1 MKKYTRNNLLLV
13 LLLIIEIIFVK
24 LFVYN
29 ILPEKY
35 RYDSGHIIE
44 VMRGKSDADKSYK
57 ATADFYNA
65 INIFSIDSIYDWN
78 IFIGFF
84 SIIFI
89 VLLVGGKEYN
99 FNQLIF
105 ILCSVFFL
113 NIYTFVL
120 GKELIQ
126 VIIFLIIYLIAL
138 SKMKDWKKNIAIF
151 TIFIVESIFFRVYYL
166 IIGSIFIFLS
176 YSGRIKSTSGRKKS
190 LVKIIFFTII
200 FMVIESYIL
209 SIVSKENYNSLILA
223 RDGVNIFRIYDLD
236 ATSIINNVFPNSN
249 IIYFFI
255 NTIINILR
263 ILFPIELLFKSVN
276 YLPFVIYQ
284 TYITYTLSI
293 YAKKSIIN
301 NKNKILN
308 KNNLDSMFYIIIS
321 FLAVASIFEPDFG
334 SLARHESVLFM
345 FILAISED
353 NHQYNKKTKG
363 SINA

>member
-1 MKKYTRNNLLLV
+1 MKKYTRNNLLLI

-44 VMRGKSDADKSYK
+44 VMRGKSDADRSYK

-65 INIFSIDSIYDWN
+65 INIFSLDNVYDWN

-84 SIIFI
+84 SVIFI
-89 VLLVGGKEYN
+89 VILIGGKEYN
-99 FNQLIF
+99 LNQLIF
-105 ILCSVFFL
+105 IFYSVLFL

-126 VIIFLIIYLIAL
+126 IIFYLIIYLIIL
-138 SKMKDWKKNIAIF
+138 SKMKEWGKNILIF
-151 TIFIVESIFFRVYYL
+151 TIFIIESIYFRVYYL
-166 IIGSIFIFLS
+166 IIGSLFIFLS
-176 YSGRIKSTSGRKKS
+176 YSGRIKPISNKKKS

-209 SIVSKENYNSLILA
+209 SIVSKENYNSLALA
-223 RDGVNIFRIYDLD
+223 REGVNIFRIHDLD

-263 ILFPIELLFKSVN
+263 ILFPIELLFKSIN

-284 TYITYTLSI
+284 TYITYTLAI
-293 YAKKSIIN
+293 YAKKNIIN
-301 NKNKILN
+301 NKNKVLKKDNI
-308 KNNLDSMFYIIIS
+308 DSMFYIIIS
-321 FLAVASIFEPDFG
+321 FLTVASIFEPDFG

-345 FILAISED
+345 FILAISID
-353 NHQYNKKTKG
+353 NYQYNKKNKREY
-363 SINA
+363 I

>member
-1 MKKYTRNNLLLV
+1 MKKYTRNNLLLI

-24 LFVYN
+24 LFFYN

-44 VMRGKSDADKSYK
+44 VMRGRIDVDKSYK

-65 INIFSIDSIYDWN
+65 INIFSLDNVYDWN

-89 VLLVGGKEYN
+89 VLLIGGKEYN
-99 FNQLIF
+99 FDQLIF
-105 ILCSVFFL
+105 IFCSVFFL
-113 NIYTFVL
+113 NIYIYVL

-126 VIIFLIIYLIAL
+126 IIFYLIIYLIIL

-166 IIGSIFIFLS
+166 ITGSLFIFLS
-176 YSGRIKSTSGRKKS
+176 YFGRIKDTSNKKIS
-190 LVKIIFFTII
+190 LVKLVFFTVV
-200 FMVIESYIL
+200 FMTIESYIL
-209 SIVSKENYNSLILA
+209 SIVSKENYNSLVSA
-223 RDGVNIFRIYDLD
+223 RDGVNTFRTYNLD
-236 ATSIINNVFPNSN
+236 AASIINNIFPNSN
-249 IIYFFI
+249 IIYFFT
-255 NTIINILR
+255 NTIINVSR

-284 TYITYTLSI
+284 FYITYTLII
-293 YAKKSIIN
+293 YSKKNNIN
-301 NKNKILN
+301 DKNKIPN
-308 KNNLDSMFYIIIS
+308 NNNLDSMFYIIIS

-334 SLARHESVLFM
+334 SLVRHESVLFM
-345 FILAISED
+345 FILTISEN
-353 NHQYNKKTKG
+353 NHQYSKKNKRRY
-363 SINA
+363 IR

>member
-1 MKKYTRNNLLLV
+1 MKKYTRNNLLLI

-44 VMRGKSDADKSYK
+44 VMRGKSDADRSYK

-65 INIFSIDSIYDWN
+65 INIFSLDNVYDWN

-84 SIIFI
+84 SVIFI
-89 VLLVGGKEYN
+89 VILIGGKEYN
-99 FNQLIF
+99 LNQLIF
-105 ILCSVFFL
+105 IFYSVLFL

-126 VIIFLIIYLIAL
+126 IIFYLIIYLIIL
-138 SKMKDWKKNIAIF
+138 SKMKEWGKNILIF
-151 TIFIVESIFFRVYYL
+151 TIFIIESIYFRVYYL
-166 IIGSIFIFLS
+166 IIGSLFIFLS
-176 YSGRIKSTSGRKKS
+176 YSGRIKPISNKKKS
-190 LVKIIFFTII
+190 LVKIIFFTMI

-209 SIVSKENYNSLILA
+209 SIVSKENYNSLVLA
-223 RDGVNIFRIYDLD
+223 REGVNIFRIHDLD

-263 ILFPIELLFKSVN
+263 ILFPIELLFKSIN
-276 YLPFVIYQ
+276 YLPFVFIKP
-284 TYITYTLSI
+284 ILHTL
-293 YAKKSIIN
+293 
-301 NKNKILN
+301 
-308 KNNLDSMFYIIIS
+308 
-321 FLAVASIFEPDFG
+321 
-334 SLARHESVLFM
+334 
-345 FILAISED
+345 
-353 NHQYNKKTKG
+353 
-363 SINA
+363 

>member
-1 MKKYTRNNLLLV
+1 MKKYTRNNLLLI
-13 LLLIIEIIFVK
+13 LLLIIETIFVK

-44 VMRGKSDADKSYK
+44 AMRGKSDADRSYK

-65 INIFSIDSIYDWN
+65 INIFSLDNVYDWS

-84 SIIFI
+84 SVIFI
-89 VLLVGGKEYN
+89 VILIGGKEYN
-99 FNQLIF
+99 LNQLIF
-105 ILCSVFFL
+105 IFCSVLFL

-126 VIIFLIIYLIAL
+126 IIFYLVIYLIIL
-138 SKMKDWKKNIAIF
+138 SKMKEWGKNILIF
-151 TIFIVESIFFRVYYL
+151 TIFIIESIYFRVYYL
-166 IIGSIFIFLS
+166 IIGSLFIFLS
-176 YSGRIKSTSGRKKS
+176 YSGRIKPISNKKKS

-200 FMVIESYIL
+200 FMIIESCIL

-223 RDGVNIFRIYDLD
+223 REGVNIFRIHDLD

-263 ILFPIELLFKSVN
+263 ILFPIELLFKSIN

-284 TYITYTLSI
+284 TYITYTLAI
-293 YAKKSIIN
+293 YAKKNIIN
-301 NKNKILN
+301 NKNKVLKKDNI
-308 KNNLDSMFYIIIS
+308 DSMFYIIIS
-321 FLAVASIFEPDFG
+321 FLTVASIFEPDFG

-345 FILAISED
+345 FILAIGID
-353 NHQYNKKTKG
+353 NYQYNKKNKREY
-363 SINA
+363 I

>member
-1 MKKYTRNNLLLV
+1 MKKYTRNNLLLI

-35 RYDSGHIIE
+35 RYDSRHVIE
-44 VMRGKSDADKSYK
+44 AMRGKSDADRSYE

-65 INIFSIDSIYDWN
+65 INIFSFDNIYDWN
-78 IFIGFF
+78 IFIGLF
-84 SIIFI
+84 SIIFVVRLI
-89 VLLVGGKEYN
+89 GGKEYN
-99 FNQLIF
+99 LNQSIF
-105 ILCSVFFL
+105 IFFSVFFL

-126 VIIFLIIYLIAL
+126 IVFYLIIYLIIL

-151 TIFIVESIFFRVYYL
+151 TVFMIESIFFRVYYL
-166 IIGSIFIFLS
+166 IIGSIFMFLS
-176 YSGRIKSTSGRKKS
+176 YFGRIKPTSSKKKS

-223 RDGVNIFRIYDLD
+223 REGVNTFRIYNLD

-263 ILFPIELLFKSVN
+263 MLFPIELLFKSIN

-284 TYITYTLSI
+284 TYITYILTI
-293 YAKKSIIN
+293 YTKKNIIN
-301 NKNKILN
+301 N

-321 FLAVASIFEPDFG
+321 FLTVASIFEPDFG
-334 SLARHESVLFM
+334 SLARHESALFM
-345 FILAISED
+345 FILAISID
-353 NHQYNKKTKG
+353 NYQFNKKNK
-363 SINA
+363 SEYI